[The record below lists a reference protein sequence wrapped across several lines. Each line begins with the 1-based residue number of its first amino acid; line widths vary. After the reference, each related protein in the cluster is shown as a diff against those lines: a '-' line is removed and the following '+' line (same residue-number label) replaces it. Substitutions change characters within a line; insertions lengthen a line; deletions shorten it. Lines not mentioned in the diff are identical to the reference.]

1 MSRDRRRRSSLPSDE
16 LFSGIYARGEVAT
29 AVSSQAWLRA
39 MLDCEVALAGALASQ
54 GAIPQDACEAITAV
68 CAEGAP
74 EVATVAAGATATA
87 MPAIP
92 VVDWIREQVGAG
104 YAAFVH
110 VGATS
115 QDILDTAAMLVAK
128 RALHPLLAD
137 VRGAADAA
145 AGLAD
150 AHRATPMVGR
160 TLLQQALPT
169 TFGLRAAGWLNV
181 IDEAGARLAAIA
193 GTRLAVQM
201 GGPVGSRPPAV
212 AAQVAAALELAEPT
226 LPWQAIRVRVGE
238 LAGALGVLA
247 GVLAKIARDVTLL
260 AADEVGE
267 VYERGT
273 PGRGGSSSMAHK
285 RNPVAAISV
294 LACTTRV
301 PGLVAT
307 LLAAMVQEHERA
319 AGTWQAEWG
328 TLTDLLR
335 LVGSAAAWSRES
347 LECLEPVPARMQENL
362 DRLADAG
369 VAEAA
374 APLRHVEGANE
385 LIDRALAARTLR

>member
-1 MSRDRRRRSSLPSDE
+1 MPSDE
-16 LFSGIYARGEVAT
+16 LFSGIYARGEVAA
-29 AVSSQAWLRA
+29 AVSSQAWVRA
-39 MLDCEVALAGALASQ
+39 MLDCEVALAGALASE
-54 GAIPQDACEAITAV
+54 GAIPQDAREAIAAA
-68 CAEGAP
+68 CADGAP
-74 EVATVAAGATATA
+74 EVAMVAAAATATA

-104 YAAFVH
+104 YAGFVH

-128 RALHPLLAD
+128 RALRPLLAD
-137 VRGAADAA
+137 VRGAAVAA
-145 AGLAD
+145 AALAD

-169 TFGLRAAGWLNV
+169 TFGLRAAGWLNG
-181 IDEAGARLAAIA
+181 IDEAGSRLAAVA
-193 GTRLAVQM
+193 ATRLAVQM

-212 AAQVAAALELAEPT
+212 AAQVAAELELADPT

-238 LAGALGVLA
+238 LAGALGVLG

-260 AADEVGE
+260 ASDEVGE
-267 VYERGT
+267 VHERGT

-328 TLTDLLR
+328 TLSDLLR

-347 LECLEPVPARMQENL
+347 LERLELSPARMQENL
-362 DRLADAG
+362 DRLANAG
-369 VAEAA
+369 VAEAL
-374 APLRHVEGANE
+374 APLSHVEGANE